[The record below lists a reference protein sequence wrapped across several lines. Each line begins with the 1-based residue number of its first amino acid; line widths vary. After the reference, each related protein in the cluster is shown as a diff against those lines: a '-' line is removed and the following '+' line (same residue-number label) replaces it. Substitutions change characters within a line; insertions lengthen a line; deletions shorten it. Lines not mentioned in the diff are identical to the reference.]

1 MRFVPSY
8 ARSTTLIHIRLSCA
22 WVMADA
28 EIHLWDG
35 MFRGAIGVAATV
47 SVDPAVVVNMVLRWL
62 GDHKV
67 DR

>member
-1 MRFVPSY
+1 
-8 ARSTTLIHIRLSCA
+8 
-22 WVMADA
+22 MADA

-35 MFRGAIGVAATV
+35 MFRGAIEVAATV
-47 SVDPAVVVNMVLRWL
+47 SVEPAVVVDMVLRWL